1 MAKSDYIKR
10 SVVLKAIKDAKGYAE
25 GNIVPSAKWIMPE
38 SGEMFI
44 GAQEI
49 VVCSNCSIHY
59 LNTEHGMTIPMV
71 SAFKYCPMCG
81 AKMETEII

>member
-25 GNIVPSAKWIMPE
+25 GNIVPSAKWMTPE
-38 SGEMFI
+38 YGERFI
-44 GAQEI
+44 GAQKI
-49 VVCSNCSIHY
+49 VTCSNCRVEYI
-59 LNTEHGMTIPMV
+59 NTDCKMIIPMV